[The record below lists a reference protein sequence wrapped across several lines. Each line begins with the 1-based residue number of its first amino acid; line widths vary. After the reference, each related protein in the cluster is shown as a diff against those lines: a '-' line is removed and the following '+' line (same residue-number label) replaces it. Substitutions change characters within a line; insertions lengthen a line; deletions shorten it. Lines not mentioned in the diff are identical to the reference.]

1 MRSIRGWGCDNAF
14 VQVISSSATVYDA
27 IIVGSGATGGWVAK
41 ILSEAGMKTLVLEA
55 GPKISEADF
64 TEHFESYDLKYR
76 GRSPEIARNRP
87 IQSMKYACRESN
99 YHWFVDDILNPYTHP
114 EGMPF
119 QWTRCRI
126 LGGRSLTWGRLA
138 YRFSALDFRSA
149 SHDGYGEDWP
159 LTYEELAPYY
169 ERVERYIGVCGQPE
183 GLPQLPDGVMLP
195 PMAMNCGEV
204 YFKRK
209 IEAQL
214 KRAVTIGRAAILT
227 RDHNG
232 RSACHYCGPCEHG
245 CVTHSYFSSLWTTLV
260 DAQKTGN
267 CTIQTDAV
275 VSHVTVARNTGLA
288 NGVAYLDRVTRAP
301 REVRGKVVVLCAST
315 LESTRLL
322 LNSGAGFC
330 NSSGTLGR
338 YLMDH
343 IAGAASGAL
352 PVREEHAWE
361 GPPRRPVGV
370 YIPRGL
376 NLDRPQTEGMIRGYG
391 MQGAQ
396 NSNYG
401 AASSIARVAGFGKG
415 FKQAVR
421 ARQDLWRF
429 SITAYAEC
437 LARYDNFVE
446 LDPNI
451 KDAWGIPALRMH
463 ATWSDNE
470 LKLYRYMLDEAEAM
484 LRAAGA
490 ESVTKQAEP
499 RWPGGATHEVG
510 TARMGNDAR
519 KSVVNK
525 WRQAHDVKNLF
536 VTDGAAFVSS
546 PSQNP
551 TLTMMALSV
560 QTADYIVDQAK
571 RGALG

>member
-1 MRSIRGWGCDNAF
+1 M
-14 VQVISSSATVYDA
+14 QVISRNTNLYDA

-41 ILSEAGMKTLVLEA
+41 VLSEAGMKTLAIEA

-64 TEHFESYDLKYR
+64 TEHLESYDLKYR

-99 YHWFVDDILNPYTHP
+99 YPWFVDDILNPYTHP

-126 LGGRSLTWGRLA
+126 LGGRSLTWGRLS
-138 YRFSALDFRSA
+138 YRFAPLDFRPT

-159 LTYEELAPYY
+159 LTYEEIAPYY
-169 ERVERYIGVCGQPE
+169 ERVERYIGVSGQAE

-195 PMAMNCGEV
+195 PMAMNCGERH
-204 YFKRK
+204 FKQHV
-209 IEAQL
+209 EAKL
-214 KRAVTIGRAAILT
+214 GRRVTIARTAILT
-227 RDHNG
+227 QPHNG
-232 RSACHYCGPCEHG
+232 RGACHYCGPCEQG
-245 CVTHSYFSSLWTTLV
+245 CITHSYFSSLWTTLV
-260 DAQKTGN
+260 DAQNTGN

-275 VSHVTVARNTGLA
+275 ASHITVDRNSGLA
-288 NGVAYLDRVTRAP
+288 NGVAYLDRETRTP
-301 REVRGKVVVLCAST
+301 REARAKIVVLCAST

-330 NSSGTLGR
+330 NSSGALGH
-338 YLMDH
+338 YVMDH

-376 NLDRPQTEGMIRGYG
+376 NLDRPRTEGMIRGYG
-391 MQGAQ
+391 MQGSQ
-396 NSNYG
+396 NSSYG
-401 AASSIARVAGFGKG
+401 SAASIARVRGFGKE
-415 FKQAVR
+415 FKEAVR
-421 ARQDLWRF
+421 ERQDLWRF
-429 SITAYAEC
+429 GITAYAEC
-437 LARYDNFVE
+437 LPRYDNFVE
-446 LDPNI
+446 LDPEV
-451 KDAWGIPALRMH
+451 KDAWGVPALRIH

-470 LKLYRYMLDEAEAM
+470 LKLYRYMLDEAEEM

-490 ESVTKQAEP
+490 ESIVRQQEP

-510 TARMGNDAR
+510 TARMGNDPR

-525 WRQAHDVKNLF
+525 WRQAHDVRNIF

-551 TLTMMALSV
+551 TLTMMALSL
-560 QTADYIVDQAK
+560 QTAEYIVEQAK
-571 RGALG
+571 RGALR

>member
-1 MRSIRGWGCDNAF
+1 
-14 VQVISSSATVYDA
+14 VQVIRRGDNIYDA

-41 ILSEAGMKTLVLEA
+41 VLSEAGMNTLVLEA

-64 TEHFESYDLKYR
+64 TEHLESYDLKYR

-99 YHWFVDDILNPYTHP
+99 YHWFVDDIQNPYTHP

-126 LGGRSLTWGRLA
+126 LGGRSLTWGRLS
-138 YRFSALDFRSA
+138 YRFAPLDFRPA

-159 LTYEELAPYY
+159 VTYEELAPYY
-169 ERVERYIGVCGQPE
+169 ERVERYIGVCGQAE
-183 GLPQLPDGVMLP
+183 GLAQLPDGEMLP

-204 YFKRK
+204 YFKHHVESK
-209 IEAQL
+209 L
-214 KRAVTIGRAAILT
+214 KRPVTIGRAAILT
-227 RDHNG
+227 REHNG
-232 RSACHYCGPCEHG
+232 RAACHYCGPCEQG
-245 CVTHSYFSSLWTTLV
+245 CITHSYFASLWTTLV
-260 DAQKTGN
+260 DAQRTGK
-267 CTIQTDAV
+267 CAIQTDAV
-275 VSHVTVARNTGLA
+275 ASHVTVDRNTGLA
-288 NGVAYLDRVTRAP
+288 NGVAYLDRQTRAP
-301 REVRGKVVVLCAST
+301 REVRGKIVVVCAST

-330 NSSGTLGR
+330 NSSGALGR
-338 YLMDH
+338 YVMDH

-352 PVREEHAWE
+352 PVRETHAWE

-376 NLDRPQTEGMIRGYG
+376 NLDRPRTEGMIRGYG
-391 MQGAQ
+391 MQGSH
-396 NSNYG
+396 NSSYG
-401 AASSIARVAGFGKG
+401 SAGSIAGVAGFGKQ
-415 FKQAVR
+415 FKDAVR
-421 ARQDLWRF
+421 ARENVWRF
-429 SITAYAEC
+429 GITAYAEC
-437 LARYDNFVE
+437 LPRWDNFVE
-446 LDPNI
+446 LDPEV
-451 KDAWGIPALRMH
+451 KDAWGVPALRIH

-470 LKLYRYMLDEAEAM
+470 LKLYRYMLDEAEQM
-484 LRAAGA
+484 LRTAGA
-490 ESVTKQAEP
+490 ESVVKQQEP

-510 TARMGNDAR
+510 TARMGNDPR

-536 VTDGAAFVSS
+536 VPDGASFVSS

-551 TLTMMALSV
+551 TLTMMALSL
-560 QTADYIVDQAK
+560 QTAEYIVDQAK